1 MMKKILSISLA
12 LMMIAALVFTVS
24 FSASATTGSFIF
36 DEKEALAPS
45 EFDELEETAQG
56 ICNSTGVSV
65 CYLLTDDLGG
75 KTAQERAEEL
85 ATSSTATPNALIL
98 VDSYDRSDYDVYLF
112 AFGMAT
118 MYTSHS
124 EEMLDAYKSDDTYV
138 GAARKYLNTAQS
150 ILTGESANASAN
162 ASDLGAADGQLI
174 VDSADLLSQSQEAA
188 LGATAAQ
195 ISEKHNISV
204 VIVTV
209 PSTDGKTAKLYADDY
224 YDYHGYKPDGVLLL
238 ITLDNGAGKREAAI
252 TTTGKCEKTLT
263 DSEVDKIFD
272 DIMPDISSLNW
283 NKAFEL
289 FLTDTDYYI
298 SPHVAWY
305 WIPLSLLIGFIIA
318 LIIMFAVK
326 SKLKSVK
333 MQAGAK
339 DYVRPGSMV
348 VTASRDTFLYHT
360 ITRTAK
366 PKNNSSSG
374 GSFGSSGT
382 HHGGSSR
389 TF

>member
-348 VTASRDTFLYHT
+348 VTASR
-360 ITRTAK
+360 
-366 PKNNSSSG
+366 G
-374 GSFGSSGT
+374 GVL
-382 HHGGSSR
+382 
-389 TF
+389 